1 MLRKEYKNLEI
12 PADLDIEM
20 PEEIG
25 VYRFVQADDVLDQK
39 ERIFNEFIPKK
50 RRQEKY
56 YKEDSGGRTQPRGPE
71 YVDIETGEHL
81 YLGDTGFFNY
91 QRNDKVE
98 NYDDTEILETIY
110 LNRPYTEKKYRLRDG
125 KILLSEAVKLA
136 EEAVKRWEGIVDH
149 DFETRV
155 RKVDVYPSKDK
166 GKRVLVF
173 SFEKCYKGVN
183 VMADIDTE
191 EGALLSNEVL
201 CNDDQVIVA
210 SCKGAESYLST
221 EGIIYKKETIKGLD
235 QIVSLES
242 ALHQVEGKMAGQVT
256 RIALSYLLCN
266 PKGEFCSHEA
276 GEEYVSKPYWVIY
289 SCEDTGH
296 EEYAMVDCRTGEV
309 HHVKN
314 NG

>member
-136 EEAVKRWEGIVDH
+136 EEAVKR
-149 DFETRV
+149 
-155 RKVDVYPSKDK
+155 
-166 GKRVLVF
+166 
-173 SFEKCYKGVN
+173 
-183 VMADIDTE
+183 
-191 EGALLSNEVL
+191 
-201 CNDDQVIVA
+201 
-210 SCKGAESYLST
+210 
-221 EGIIYKKETIKGLD
+221 
-235 QIVSLES
+235 
-242 ALHQVEGKMAGQVT
+242 
-256 RIALSYLLCN
+256 
-266 PKGEFCSHEA
+266 
-276 GEEYVSKPYWVIY
+276 
-289 SCEDTGH
+289 
-296 EEYAMVDCRTGEV
+296 
-309 HHVKN
+309 
-314 NG
+314 